1 MKLIV
6 RGVLLALFVVFAA
19 ASFAQSGSQGS
30 GYVGLVYGL
39 SVPDI
44 ANTKTHQLYGVKGG
58 SQVSESW
65 GFGGYHMISS
75 EAKGPNSGDFSFSLT
90 GLELRSFLTTG
101 EKKVYVGI
109 RAGVSKINMV
119 ESSNDVIFSP
129 YHYGIVSGYDFKLFK
144 YFNVGIEGSFLA
156 MQRSLTDSASNE
168 IELKP
173 FHVMSFL
180 GVINLAF

>member
-1 MKLIV
+1 MAGIFKW
-6 RGVLLALFVVFAA
+6 VLLAFFVVITT
-19 ASFAQSGSQGS
+19 ASFAQNNQGG

-65 GFGGYHMISS
+65 GFGGYHMLSS
-75 EAKGPNSGDFSFSLT
+75 EAKGPNNGDFSFSLT

-101 EKKVYVGI
+101 EKKVYVGV

-119 ESSNDVIFSP
+119 ANSNDVIFSP

-156 MQRSLTDSASNE
+156 MQRSLTDSGGTE
-168 IELKP
+168 VELKP
-173 FHVMSFL
+173 FHAMSFL
-180 GVINLAF
+180 AVINLAF